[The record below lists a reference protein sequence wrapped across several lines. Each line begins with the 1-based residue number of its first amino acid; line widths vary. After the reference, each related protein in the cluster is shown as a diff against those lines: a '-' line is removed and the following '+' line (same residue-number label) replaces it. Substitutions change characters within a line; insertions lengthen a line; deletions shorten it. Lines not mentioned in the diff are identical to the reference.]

1 MKTYQSWLLGALA
14 CATIVP
20 FTGCTK
26 DEMDGPNGGDGEKV
40 ETQLALVV
48 TGQMGTKSAAEE
60 MNNTFDGMT
69 DIHLVSYQDNGTS
82 EPNHYVTSSSTFVSD
97 IVLADF
103 NSFDKSGVGISN
115 IKIYDNV
122 NLPKEDVNFMF
133 YAKSGYN
140 GYATARNLDVE
151 ISTTNPAGTTFTLN
165 KLTVDT
171 EASGEITN
179 MENYIDGVIEAAA
192 AAINTA
198 ADEGLKTKFKNYV
211 GNVTSPALYQVG
223 YLMAQLYFDSDFE
236 GISGGAWSAV
246 KEKIANE
253 TGNFVFK
260 STTSTTLSGISNLM
274 GLINTDNEK
283 YLGVDFPVGGK
294 TLSITVDYNGVD
306 NSKATVSINKGT
318 NEDKF
323 MYPTPLYFM
332 ANTYPVVY
340 DGEEIW
346 TNLSSDFLGLSSN
359 PDKIALKDQIEF
371 AVGKFNLTFNVAS
384 NIQGNNPTTGY
395 DHQFNSSD
403 LEVVGIL
410 LNNQKQVG
418 WDFLP
423 AGNVDG
429 VVYDNVVSSSD
440 LGMLALATPKNEVV
454 KFALEVKNKSTFD
467 FKGVNGGIIPAGAT
481 FYLSGE
487 LDPAKGTAKGTGV
500 DADNAPAAFS
510 PDYETKVTVNLTSLA
525 KAENTVPDLNA
536 ANLQLALSVDM
547 EWKEGYSYT
556 VEIGD

>member
-26 DEMDGPNGGDGEKV
+26 DEMVGPNGGSGEKV

-48 TGQMGTKSAAEE
+48 TKQMETKSAAKE
-60 MNNTFDGMT
+60 MDKTFDGMT
-69 DIHLVSYQDNGTS
+69 DIHLVSYQDNATS
-82 EPNHYVTSSSTFVSD
+82 EPNHYVTSSSMFVSD

-103 NSFDKSGVGISN
+103 NSFDNSGEGKSN

-122 NLPKEDVNFMF
+122 NLPKQDVNFMF
-133 YAKSGYN
+133 YAKSGYDA
-140 GYATARNLDVE
+140 YVTPRNLKVD
-151 ISTTNPAGTTFTLN
+151 ISTSGENAGATTFELN
-165 KLTVDT
+165 PLTAADDKKSSMVT
-171 EASGEITN
+171 
-179 MENYIDGVIEAAA
+179 YIDEVIEAAA
-192 AAINTA
+192 ATINAT
-198 ADEGLKTKFKNYV
+198 DNDVLKTKFKNYV
-211 GNVTSPALYQVG
+211 ENVTSPALYQVG
-223 YLMAQLYFDSDFE
+223 YLMAQLYFDSDF
-236 GISGGAWSAV
+236 GAISDNAWNAV

-260 STTSTTLSGISNLM
+260 STTSATLSGISYLM
-274 GLINTDNEK
+274 NLINTDNEK

-306 NSKATVSINKGT
+306 NKKATVSINKGT

-340 DGEEIW
+340 NEEEIW

-487 LDPAKGTAKGTGV
+487 LDPAKGTGSV
-500 DADNAPAAFS
+500 DAENAPAAFS